1 MCNTYP
7 YHSRYNNLIEKGY
20 RILEPYML
28 SYFDDIVHYERYGDH
43 QKDLRTLINNYFY
56 ELYRL
61 VEWLEYIDNHLLVCG
76 KSCLTQEEI
85 EKSKT
90 KFLIDCPLI
99 CSNPRS
105 RELIALFENSIPTCG
120 TTSYQWYNVD
130 TCYQGNVIRYKVR
143 SIIDGVESII
153 NIPYTATIA
162 DIIALGIPDPWATN
176 LFNTR
181 IVQLNSPDC
190 CQYSSV
196 NPPFLDVIAVTTSS
210 ITLSYVLQ
218 NPQATGTITLG
229 SQTINLVEPT
239 GTVTFTGLN
248 LNTSYNITM
257 TVSNCAGSL
266 TINRTVSTLPYLV
279 IIELGPNVTG
289 NIQILGQF
297 QVGINQVGTYC
308 SQINIAWQGINNIH
322 EITEF
327 LVNGQSG
334 LSDVTWNQVFNNKNI
349 GGVYTI
355 PCIDRDY
362 TIYIEG
368 IRALDCDDITT
379 DMSGNTI
386 TISL

>member
-1 MCNTYP
+1 
-7 YHSRYNNLIEKGY
+7 
-20 RILEPYML
+20 ML

>member
-1 MCNTYP
+1 
-7 YHSRYNNLIEKGY
+7 
-20 RILEPYML
+20 ML

-120 TTSYQWYNVD
+120 TTSYQWYNID
-130 TCYQGNVIRYKVR
+130 TCYQGDVIRYKVR
-143 SIIDGVESII
+143 SVIDGVESII
-153 NIPYTATIA
+153 NIPYNATIA

-181 IVQLNSPDC
+181 IVQLDSPDC

-257 TVSNCAGSL
+257 TVSNCAGSF

-379 DMSGNTI
+379 NMSGNTI